1 MSALHRFVGYAVVG
15 LFSIGWLLGL
25 GLWIARRDA
34 GDLFWRWLVAAQVVA
49 IAQAL
54 VGIALLVFGRRPLTW
69 LHIVYGLGPI
79 AIFGIGHLLAREEAF
94 RSRPWVPFALASF
107 ISFGLSLR
115 ALMTG
120 LGVG

>member
-1 MSALHRFVGYAVVG
+1 MGYVVVG
-15 LFSIGWLLGL
+15 ILSIGWLLGVV
-25 GLWIARRDA
+25 LWVARREA

-49 IAQAL
+49 IVQAA
-54 VGIALLVFGRRPLTW
+54 VGIALLVIGRWPLTW

-79 AIFGIGHLLAREEAF
+79 AIFAIGHLLAREEAF
-94 RSRPWVPFALASF
+94 ERRPWIPFAMASF

-120 LGVG
+120 LGLG